1 MKISHAAPVD
11 SSGKKEKKRILFLS
25 NGYAEDLIAAAIVE
39 KLTPEVPEIE
49 IKALPLVG
57 EGKAYEPLRIL
68 ILGPRKLTPSAG
80 FVGVNPLYL
89 ARDIISGWLG
99 WFKDEI
105 DVLRAERDLV
115 DMVVCVGDV
124 FLILL
129 SSLFVKKPII
139 FLPTAKSDYAK
150 GLKGHYGIEKWLIK
164 RSCQLV
170 LARDELTT
178 SSLQDFGVR
187 ATYAGNVM
195 MDCLRITG
203 EDFGTEK
210 DGYVVGILPGSKR
223 DAYGNFSIILD
234 AVISI
239 EKRASFTG
247 RVHFLLAL
255 PASLSLE
262 KLRSVASRAR
272 KWKITEAMPSRQ
284 ESGLIAYLVSPQG
297 PIIKIISGKFGDLLN
312 RSQVIIGL
320 SGMGNEQA
328 VGLGKPVV
336 SFPGRGPQVTEKFLR
351 IQRTLLG
358 GAIYIVDR
366 NGEAV
371 ADKVCSLLLKS
382 PRQLREI
389 VKMGKE
395 RMGGFG
401 AAERVAKLI
410 KKEILTRRFP

>member
-1 MKISHAAPVD
+1 H
-11 SSGKKEKKRILFLS
+11 
-25 NGYAEDLIAAAIVE
+25 
-39 KLTPEVPEIE
+39 EVPEIE

-68 ILGPRKLTPSAG
+68 ILGPRKPTPSGG

-99 WFKDEI
+99 WFKEEI
-105 DVLRAERDLV
+105 RVLRAERDLV

-139 FLPTAKSDYAK
+139 FLPTAKSDYTK
-150 GLKGHYGIEKWLIK
+150 GLKEHHRIEKWLIK
-164 RSCQLV
+164 RGCQLV
-170 LARDELTT
+170 LPRDKLTT

-187 ATYAGNVM
+187 ATYVGNVM
-195 MDCLRITG
+195 MDCLKITG
-203 EDFGTEK
+203 EDFGIEK
-210 DGYVVGILPGSKR
+210 NGYVVGILPGSKR
-223 DAYGNFSIILD
+223 DAYDNFPIILD

-239 EKRASFTG
+239 EKRASFSG
-247 RVHFLLAL
+247 RVHFLFAF
-255 PASLSLE
+255 PTSLSLE
-262 KLRSVASRAR
+262 KLASVASRNGE
-272 KWKITEAMPSRQ
+272 WKITKIDSSRQ
-284 ESGLIAYLVSPQG
+284 ESGLIAYLVSPKG
-297 PIIKIISGKFGDLLN
+297 PIVKIIGGKFGDLLN

-336 SFPGRGPQVTEKFLR
+336 SFPGKGPQVTEKFLR

-358 GAIYIVDR
+358 GAISIVDR
-366 NGEAV
+366 NGKAV
-371 ADKVCSLLLKS
+371 ADKVCSLLKK

-401 AAERVAKLI
+401 AAEQAARLI
-410 KKEILTRRFP
+410 KKELLGQGTPLRN

>member
-1 MKISHAAPVD
+1 LMKRFR
-11 SSGKKEKKRILFLS
+11 KRILFLS
-25 NGYAEDLIAAAIVE
+25 NGYAEDLIAAAIIE
-39 KLTPEVPEIE
+39 KLVNEVPQIE

-68 ILGPRKLTPSAG
+68 ILGPRKLTPSGG
-80 FVGVNPLYL
+80 FVGLNPFYL
-89 ARDIISGWLG
+89 ARDIVSGWLG
-99 WFKDEI
+99 RFKEEI
-105 DVLRAERDLV
+105 RVLRSERDLV

-139 FLPTAKSDYAK
+139 FLPTAKSDHVK
-150 GLKGHYGIEKWLIK
+150 GLKEHYRIEKWLIK
-164 RSCQLV
+164 RSCKLV
-170 LARDELTT
+170 LPRDKLTT
-178 SSLQDFGVR
+178 RSLQDFGVR
-187 ATYAGNVM
+187 ATYVGNVM
-195 MDCLRITG
+195 MDCLKITD
-203 EDFGTEK
+203 EDFRIEK
-210 DGYVVGILPGSKR
+210 NRYVVGILPGSKR
-223 DAYGNFSIILD
+223 DAYDNFPIILD
-234 AVISI
+234 AVTSI
-239 EKRASFTG
+239 EKRVSFSG

-262 KLRSVASRAR
+262 KLRSVASREHG
-272 KWKITEAMPSRQ
+272 WKITEAVPSRQ
-284 ESGLIAYLVSPQG
+284 ESSLIADLVSPQG
-297 PIIKIISGKFGDLLN
+297 PIIKIISGKFGDLMS

-371 ADKVCSLLLKS
+371 ADKVCSLLLKN
-382 PRQLREI
+382 PRQLEEI

-410 KKEILTRRFP
+410 KKEILARRPP

>member
-1 MKISHAAPVD
+1 MQAC
-11 SSGKKEKKRILFLS
+11 EKLDKVGDKSILFLS
-25 NGYAEDLIAAAIVE
+25 NGYAEDLIASAIIE
-39 KLTPEVPEIE
+39 KLVYEIPQIE

-57 EGKAYEPLRIL
+57 EGKAYESLKIL
-68 ILGPRKLTPSAG
+68 ILGPRKLMPSTG
-80 FVGVNPLYL
+80 FVGLNPLYL

-99 WFKDEI
+99 WFKAQI
-105 DVLRAERDLV
+105 DVLRAERDAIDL
-115 DMVVCVGDV
+115 VVCVGDV

-150 GLKGHYGIEKWLIK
+150 GLKEHYRIEKWLIK
-164 RSCQLV
+164 RSCKLV
-170 LARDELTT
+170 LPRDKLTT
-178 SSLQDFGVR
+178 CSLQDFGVR
-187 ATYAGNVM
+187 ATYVGNVM
-195 MDCLRITG
+195 MDCLKITD
-203 EDFGTEK
+203 EDFGIEK
-210 DGYVVGILPGSKR
+210 NGYVVGILPGSKR
-223 DAYGNFSIILD
+223 DAYDNFPIILD
-234 AVISI
+234 AVASI
-239 EKRASFTG
+239 EKRASFSG
-247 RVHFLLAL
+247 RVNFLLAL

-262 KLRSVASRAR
+262 KLRSVASRGGE
-272 KWKITEAMPSRQ
+272 WKITETVPSPK
-284 ESGLIAYLVSPQG
+284 ESSLIADLISPQG
-297 PIIKIISGKFGDLLN
+297 MIIKIISGKFGDLVS

-336 SFPGRGPQVTEKFLR
+336 SFPGRGPQITEEFLR
-351 IQRTLLG
+351 IQKTLLG
-358 GAIYIVDR
+358 GAISIVDR

-410 KKEILTRRFP
+410 KKEILARRLP

>member
-1 MKISHAAPVD
+1 MKRFR
-11 SSGKKEKKRILFLS
+11 KRILFLS
-25 NGYAEDLIAAAIVE
+25 NGYAEDLIAAAIIE
-39 KLTPEVPEIE
+39 KLVNEVPQIE

-68 ILGPRKLTPSAG
+68 ILGPRKLTPSGG
-80 FVGVNPLYL
+80 FVGLNP
-89 ARDIISGWLG
+89 
-99 WFKDEI
+99 
-105 DVLRAERDLV
+105 
-115 DMVVCVGDV
+115 
-124 FLILL
+124 
-129 SSLFVKKPII
+129 PII
-139 FLPTAKSDYAK
+139 FLPTAKSDYTK
-150 GLKGHYGIEKWLIK
+150 GPKEHYRIEKWFIK

-170 LARDELTT
+170 LPRDEPTT
-178 SSLQDFGVR
+178 RSLQDFGVR
-187 ATYAGNVM
+187 ATYVGNVM
-195 MDCLRITG
+195 MDCLKITD
-203 EDFGTEK
+203 EDFGIEK
-210 DGYVVGILPGSKR
+210 NRYVVGILPGSKR
-223 DAYGNFSIILD
+223 DAYDNFPVILD
-234 AVISI
+234 AVTSI
-239 EKRASFTG
+239 EKRVSFSG
-247 RVHFLLAL
+247 RIHFLLAL

-262 KLRSVASRAR
+262 RLRSVASREHG
-272 KWKITEAMPSRQ
+272 WKITEAVPSRQ
-284 ESGLIAYLVSPQG
+284 ESSLIADLVSHQG
-297 PIIKIISGKFGDLLN
+297 LIIKIIRGKFGDLVSH
-312 RSQVIIGL
+312 SQVIIGL

-371 ADKVCSLLLKS
+371 ADEVCSLLLKS

-410 KKEILTRRFP
+410 KKEILARRPP

>member
-1 MKISHAAPVD
+1 MNKT
-11 SSGKKEKKRILFLS
+11 ILFLS
-25 NGYAEDLIAAAIVE
+25 NGYAEDLIAAAIIE
-39 KLTPEVPEIE
+39 KLVNEVPQIE

-68 ILGPRKLTPSAG
+68 ILGPRKLTPSGG
-80 FVGVNPLYL
+80 FVGLNLFYL
-89 ARDIISGWLG
+89 ARDIVSGWLG
-99 WFKDEI
+99 RFKAQM
-105 DVLRAERDLV
+105 DVLRGERDLV

-129 SSLFVKKPII
+129 SSLFVKKPVI

-150 GLKGHYGIEKWLIK
+150 GLKEHYRIEKWLIK

-170 LARDELTT
+170 LPRDKLTAR
-178 SSLQDFGVR
+178 SLQDFGVR
-187 ATYAGNVM
+187 ATYVGNVM
-195 MDCLRITG
+195 MDCLKMTD
-203 EDFGTEK
+203 EDFGIEK
-210 DGYVVGILPGSKR
+210 DRYVVGILPGSKR
-223 DAYGNFSIILD
+223 DAYDNFPIILD
-234 AVISI
+234 AVTSI
-239 EKRASFTG
+239 EKRVSFSG

-262 KLRSVASRAR
+262 KLRSIASRER
-272 KWKITEAMPSRQ
+272 GWKITEAVPSRQ
-284 ESGLIAYLVSPQG
+284 ESSLIADLRSPQEL
-297 PIIKIISGKFGDLLN
+297 IIKIISGKFGDLVS

-358 GAIYIVDR
+358 GAISIVDR

-371 ADKVCSLLLKS
+371 ANEVCSLLLKE
-382 PRQLREI
+382 PRQLKEI
-389 VKMGKE
+389 VKVGE
-395 RMGGFG
+395 QRMGGFG
-401 AAERVAKLI
+401 AAERAARLI
-410 KKEILTRRFP
+410 KEEILARRLP

>member
-1 MKISHAAPVD
+1 MD
-11 SSGKKEKKRILFLS
+11 SSGKKERKRILFLS
-25 NGYAEDLIAAAIVE
+25 NGYAEDLIAAAIIE
-39 KLTPEVPEIE
+39 KLVNEVPRIE

-57 EGKAYEPLRIL
+57 EGRAYEPLGIL
-68 ILGPRKLTPSAG
+68 ILGSRKITPSGG

-99 WFKDEI
+99 WFKEEI
-105 DVLRAERDLV
+105 DVLRGERDLV
-115 DMVVCVGDV
+115 DLVVCVGDV

-150 GLKGHYGIEKWLIK
+150 GLKQHYGIEKWLIK

-170 LARDELTT
+170 LPRDELTT
-178 SSLQDFGVR
+178 GSLQDFGVR
-187 ATYAGNVM
+187 VTYVGNVM
-195 MDCLRITG
+195 MDCLKMTG
-203 EDFGTEK
+203 EDFGIEK
-210 DGYVVGILPGSKR
+210 DECVVGILPGSKR

-262 KLRSVASRAR
+262 KLEAVASRNG
-272 KWKITEAMPSRQ
+272 KWKITEATPSRQ
-284 ESGLIAYLVSPQG
+284 ESGLIAHLVSPQG
-297 PIIKIISGKFGDLLN
+297 PIIKIIGGKFADLLSH
-312 RSQVIIGL
+312 SQVIIGL

-351 IQRTLLG
+351 IQRTLLA
-358 GAIYIVDR
+358 GAISIVDR

-371 ADKVCSLLLKS
+371 ADKVCSLLLKN
-382 PRQLREI
+382 PRELKEM

-401 AAERVAKLI
+401 AAERVARLI
-410 KKEILTRRFP
+410 KKEILARRLP

>member
-25 NGYAEDLIAAAIVE
+25 NGYAEDLIAAAIIE
-39 KLTPEVPEIE
+39 KLVHEVPQIE

-68 ILGPRKLTPSAG
+68 ILGPRKLTPSGG
-80 FVGVNPLYL
+80 FVGLNPFYL
-89 ARDIISGWLG
+89 ARDIVSGWLG
-99 WFKDEI
+99 RFKEEI
-105 DVLRAERDLV
+105 RVLRSERDLV

-150 GLKGHYGIEKWLIK
+150 GLKEHYGIEKWLIK

-178 SSLQDFGVR
+178 SSLQNFGVR

-195 MDCLRITG
+195 MDCLKITG

-262 KLRSVASRAR
+262 KLRSVASRAC
-272 KWKITEAMPSRQ
+272 KWKITEAMPSGQ

-358 GAIYIVDR
+358 GAISIVDR

-371 ADKVCSLLLKS
+371 ADEVCSLLKN

-401 AAERVAKLI
+401 AAERVARLI
-410 KKEILTRRFP
+410 KKELSVGRLP

>member
-1 MKISHAAPVD
+1 MSHFR
-11 SSGKKEKKRILFLS
+11 KRILFLS
-25 NGYAEDLIAAAIVE
+25 NGYAEDLIAAAIIE
-39 KLTPEVPEIE
+39 KLVHGLPPIE

-57 EGKAYEPLRIL
+57 EGKVYEPLKIL
-68 ILGPRKLTPSAG
+68 ILGPRKLTPSTG

-99 WFKDEI
+99 WFKAQI
-105 DVLRAERDLV
+105 NVLRSERELV
-115 DMVVCVGDV
+115 DMVICVGDV

-150 GLKGHYGIEKWLIK
+150 GLKEHYRIEKWLIK

-170 LARDELTT
+170 LPRDELTT
-178 SSLQDFGVR
+178 RSLQDFGVR
-187 ATYAGNVM
+187 TTYVGNVM
-195 MDCLRITG
+195 MDCLKITG
-203 EDFGTEK
+203 EDFGIGEN
-210 DGYVVGILPGSKR
+210 GYVVGILPGSKR
-223 DAYGNFSIILD
+223 DAYDNFPIILD
-234 AVISI
+234 AVTSI
-239 EKRASFTG
+239 EKRVSFSG

-262 KLRSVASRAR
+262 KLVSVASRTR
-272 KWKITEAMPSRQ
+272 EWKVTEDISSRQ
-284 ESGLIAYLVSPQG
+284 ESDLMACLVSPQG
-297 PIIKIISGKFGDLLN
+297 PIIKIIGSKFGDLVS

-358 GAIYIVDR
+358 GAISIVDR

-371 ADKVCSLLLKS
+371 ADKVYSLLLKK

-389 VKMGKE
+389 VKRGQE

-401 AAERVAKLI
+401 AAERVARLI
-410 KKEILTRRFP
+410 KKEIFSET